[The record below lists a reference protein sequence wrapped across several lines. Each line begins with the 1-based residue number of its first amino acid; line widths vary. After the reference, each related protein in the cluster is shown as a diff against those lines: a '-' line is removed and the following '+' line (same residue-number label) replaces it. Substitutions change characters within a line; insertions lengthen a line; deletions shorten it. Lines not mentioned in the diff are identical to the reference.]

1 MREKKKIKEF
11 WEKMSSEDKADRCI
25 INQFFWIQLFE
36 GILKAEM
43 ILITAIIK
51 PVYARWVL

>member
-1 MREKKKIKEF
+1 
-11 WEKMSSEDKADRCI
+11 MSSEDKADVCI
-25 INQFFWIQLFE
+25 INQSFWIQLFE
-36 GILKAEM
+36 GILKIEI

>member
-1 MREKKKIKEF
+1 
-11 WEKMSSEDKADRCI
+11 MSSEDKADRCI

-36 GILKAEM
+36 GILKVEM

-51 PVYARWVL
+51 PIYAR